1 MRGCPLM
8 MRREPK
14 PSPGLRLAT
23 GRVKDPR
30 QSRSAVT
37 VS

>member
-1 MRGCPLM
+1 MRGRPLM

-14 PSPGLRLAT
+14 PSPGFRPAT
-23 GRVKDPR
+23 GRVKGPR
-30 QSRSAVT
+30 QSRSGET